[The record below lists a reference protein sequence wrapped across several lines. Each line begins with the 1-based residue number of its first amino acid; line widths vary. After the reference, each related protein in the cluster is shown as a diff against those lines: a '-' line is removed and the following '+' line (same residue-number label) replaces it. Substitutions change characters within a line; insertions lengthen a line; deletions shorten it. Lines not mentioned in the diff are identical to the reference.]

1 MQCLQ
6 PQTGQVQLPTVKTSR
21 FPTTIVHTHT
31 HHAPPRTT
39 ASQDP
44 RKLPRDWRSCGGRTV
59 ARCLSGWGEPK
70 SALAKEFGISR
81 ETVYG
86 YLRAVPAPA
95 S

>member
-1 MQCLQ
+1 M
-6 PQTGQVQLPTVKTSR
+6 
-21 FPTTIVHTHT
+21 
-31 HHAPPRTT
+31 
-39 ASQDP
+39 
-44 RKLPRDWRSCGGRTV
+44 
-59 ARCLSGWGEPK
+59 SGWGEPK